1 MPRCCFKYHVIEMAL
16 FFLVFIWISVTYF
29 MVVHTSSS
37 SFRKDTHV
45 KGGDKEL
52 FVKPSIKLEPKLL
65 SRSQDVKVTADV
77 RGNLGPIEVI
87 KQANPGTN
95 WIKDR
100 WQAASD
106 MHGTAIK
113 GQHWVTLEFSS
124 RSTINVSK
132 VVIDWEAAYAK
143 KFRIEGKQTDDGD
156 WCILYDGNDNS
167 QEFRRKVIET
177 GQSPGVKFKMPL
189 HVIHT
194 IDLNDISE
202 KCPSLRYL
210 RLFINKSE
218 MGWGVSIWQFDVY
231 GTDSPIQ

>member
-1 MPRCCFKYHVIEMAL
+1 
-16 FFLVFIWISVTYF
+16 
-29 MVVHTSSS
+29 MVVHTSSG

-45 KGGDKEL
+45 KSGDKEL
-52 FVKPSIKLEPKLL
+52 FLKPSIKLEPKLL

-124 RSTINVSK
+124 PSTINVSK

-143 KFRIEGKQTDDGD
+143 FYRLEGKQTDHGN

-167 QEFRRKVIET
+167 EEFRRKVKET

-194 IDLNDISE
+194 IDLHDISD

-231 GTDSPIQ
+231 GTDSHSIQ

>member
-1 MPRCCFKYHVIEMAL
+1 
-16 FFLVFIWISVTYF
+16 

-45 KGGDKEL
+45 KSGDKEL
-52 FVKPSIKLEPKLL
+52 FLKPSIKLEPKLL

-124 RSTINVSK
+124 PSTINVSK

-143 KFRIEGKQTDDGD
+143 FYRLEGKQTDHGN

-167 QEFRRKVIET
+167 EEFRRKVKET

-194 IDLNDISE
+194 IDLHDISD

-231 GTDSPIQ
+231 GTDSHSIQ